1 MALIEQDSPVVTTDT
16 GGWRDDANC
25 KGETRLFFPPK
36 AERPQARAR
45 REAKADRLCAEC
57 AVQAECR
64 AFARQ
69 HHEYG
74 FWAGESE
81 EQRHL
86 LGFTVAAPI
95 GMRSQRHRAVG

>member
-1 MALIEQDSPVVTTDT
+1 MSVLDATPFQRPPVMSWTDL
-16 GGWRDDANC
+16 AAC
-25 KGETRLFFPPK
+25 KGRTSLFFPPV

-45 REAKADRLCAEC
+45 REAQARQLCC
-57 AVQAECR
+57 GCPVQATCR
-64 AFARQ
+64 EVARRG
-69 HHEYG
+69 HEYG

-95 GMRSQRHRAVG
+95 GIRGRTAS